1 MPANPRSDR
10 SAPDGATPGMP
21 RAPKS
26 AVGDDV
32 LFLSVGELAARIKA
46 RRLSPVALTEAYLAR
61 IDRLA
66 PRLNAFARVTPER
79 ARAEARVAEAEIARG
94 HYRGRLHGVPYGA
107 KDLFATQG
115 IATEWGTTACAG
127 QMFERDATV
136 VRKLGEAGAVLLGKL
151 AMVEFAGGLGYRFA
165 NASSSGPA
173 RNPWNPER
181 WTGGSSSGAG
191 AAVAAGLVP
200 FALGTETW
208 GSILCPSAFCGVTG
222 LRPTYGR
229 VSRAGAM
236 TCSWTFDKVG
246 PLCRTAADARIVL
259 EAIAGADPDDPS
271 AAAEPA
277 RFPRARAGLSRL
289 RGAIIP
295 LDFTKAGEPEVRDA
309 FNRTLAELR
318 AAGLA
323 LESAQL
329 PEFPA
334 SEVAGMII
342 TAEAL
347 SSFETFYRDGRVR
360 KLKDVYAPW
369 QPEINSAMTGA
380 DLMKAWRMRTV
391 LQEKMAEFFEG
402 YDYIVTPNLMSVAP
416 GIEEDLY
423 QALPYSDP
431 VGAVGNAR
439 GLPAI
444 ALPCGFGKQQMPVG
458 FQFVA
463 APWDEALL
471 LDLGELW
478 QSRTRFHAERPPLA

>member
-1 MPANPRSDR
+1 MSLP
-10 SAPDGATPGMP
+10 
-21 RAPKS
+21 
-26 AVGDDV
+26 GDDV
-32 LFLSVGELAARIKA
+32 LFLPVTELAARIKS
-46 RRLSPVALTEAYLAR
+46 RRLSPIDLTEGYLAR
-61 IDRLA
+61 ISKLG

-79 ARAEARVAEAEIARG
+79 ARADARTAETEIARG
-94 HYRGRLHGVPYGA
+94 RYRGPLHGIPYGA
-107 KDLFATQG
+107 KDLFATAG
-115 IATEWGTTACAG
+115 IPTEWGTTACAG
-127 QMFERDATV
+127 QMFDRDATV
-136 VRKLGEAGAVLLGKL
+136 VRKLSEAGTVLLGKL

-165 NASSSGPA
+165 NASSSGPG
-173 RNPWNPER
+173 RNPWNTER
-181 WTGGSSSGAG
+181 WTGGSSSGSG

-236 TCSWTFDKVG
+236 ACSWTFDKVG
-246 PLCRTAADARIVL
+246 PLCRSASDCRTVL
-259 EAIAGADPDDPS
+259 EAIAGPDPDDPS
-271 AAAEPA
+271 AANESA
-277 RFPRARAGLSRL
+277 RMPRARRDWAKL

-309 FNRTLAELR
+309 FERTLGELR
-318 AAGLA
+318 SAGLTMEPA
-323 LESAQL
+323 KL

-334 SEVAGMII
+334 SELAGLII

-347 SSFETFYRDGRVR
+347 SSFETFYRDGSVKR
-360 KLKDVYAPW
+360 LKDVYAPW
-369 QPEINSAMTGA
+369 QPEINAAMTGA
-380 DLMKAWRMRTV
+380 DLVKAWRMRTV
-391 LQEKMAEFFEG
+391 LQHKMAEFFER
-402 YDYIVTPNLMSVAP
+402 YDYIVTPNFMSVAP
-416 GIEEDLY
+416 RIEQDLY

-431 VGAVGNAR
+431 VGAVGNAC

-444 ALPCGFGKQQMPVG
+444 ALPCGFGKERMPVG

-478 QSRTRFHAERPPLA
+478 QTRTRFHAERPPLS